1 MNKER
6 IHLISELG
14 GNLNREIDN
23 CESTFMYQIEH
34 PNLTQ
39 VELAAYKIQK
49 KSEFEYM
56 SAVVSSYFHRFPFFN
71 FNHTDPRFPWKTEL
85 EVPISEYNKYME
97 ILVKHLHNKRDGFI
111 KNNGKFNLTATINY
125 YSEIIILVNKM
136 IQHRN
141 AQEYI
146 ETSK

>member
-6 IHLISELG
+6 IHLFSELG
-14 GNLNREIDN
+14 GYLNREIDN
-23 CESTFMYQIEH
+23 CEFTFMYKLEH
-34 PNLTQ
+34 PNLTP
-39 VELAAYKIQK
+39 VEIATYRIQR

-71 FNHTDPRFPWKTEL
+71 FNHMDPRFPWKTEL

-97 ILVKHLHNKRDGFI
+97 MLVKHLHNKRDGFI
-111 KNNGKFNLTATINY
+111 KNNGIFNLTASIDS

-136 IQHRN
+136 IEYRN
-141 AQEYI
+141 AQEYLI
-146 ETSK
+146 MSK